1 MTGLYSR
8 GMDNSV
14 SLKGQEVD
22 QGTAAGEQ
30 NKSSRATPRSASDT
44 LGNSRRFFDNRFVY
58 AVVSQRSRGLSIGI
72 NLSPDQFCTFDCIYC
87 EVARNGASSS
97 GELDMKAVASELRNM
112 LALAQEGRMHELP
125 GYQNVPRELLSLK
138 SVALSGDGEPTL
150 CPHFHEA
157 VQVVVHLRAQG
168 EFPFFKIV
176 LITNGS
182 GLHLPQV
189 QLGLQLLTVQ
199 DEIWTKLDA
208 GTQRYMERINRPKV
222 CPVDCPHVSLDLVLA
237 NILKLGKQRPI
248 VIQSLFALID
258 GEEPPADE
266 IDQYVLRLKELK
278 QAGANISLVQVYS
291 AHRPSIRA
299 VCSHLPLRS
308 LSRIAQRVRE
318 STGLKAEVF

>member
-1 MTGLYSR
+1 
-8 GMDNSV
+8 MDNIV
-14 SLKGQEVD
+14 SLKGHEVD
-22 QGTAAGEQ
+22 QGTAATDQ
-30 NKSSRATPRSASDT
+30 AKPSRVPSRPATDT

-58 AVVSQRSRGLSIGI
+58 AVVSQRSRGLSIGV

-87 EVARNGASSS
+87 EVSRNGSSHQA
-97 GELDMKAVASELRNM
+97 ELDMKALANELKKM
-112 LALAQEGRMHELP
+112 LALASENRVHELP
-125 GYQNVPRELLSLK
+125 GYQNVPQELLKLK

-150 CPHFHEA
+150 CPNFHEA

-176 LITNGS
+176 LITNAS

-199 DEIWTKLDA
+199 DEVWTKLDA
-208 GTQRYMERINRPKV
+208 GTQRYMEKINRPKV
-222 CPVDCPHVSLDLVLA
+222 CPVNCPNISLDLVLS

-258 GEEPPADE
+258 GEEPPLDE
-266 IDQYVLRLKELK
+266 IEQYVQRLKELR
-278 QAGANISLVQVYS
+278 QAGANISLVQIYS

-299 VCSHLPLRS
+299 VCRHLPLRS

-318 STGLKAEVF
+318 VTGLKAEVF

>member
-1 MTGLYSR
+1 ME
-8 GMDNSV
+8 NVV
-14 SLKGQEVD
+14 SAKGQEAIPS
-22 QGTAAGEQ
+22 TAAADPG
-30 NKSSRATPRSASDT
+30 KPSRPAQRSAGDMI
-44 LGNSRRFFDNRFVY
+44 GDSRRFFDNRFVY
-58 AVVSQRSRGLSIGI
+58 AVVSQRSRGLSIGV

-87 EVARNGASSS
+87 EVKRNGVVHDPKVDLKILA
-97 GELDMKAVASELRNM
+97 AELRQM
-112 LALAQEGRMHELP
+112 LALSAEGRVHELP
-125 GYQNVPRELLSLK
+125 GYQSVPEELLKLK

-150 CPHFHEA
+150 YPNFHEA

-189 QLGLQLLTVQ
+189 QWGLQLFTLE

-208 GTQRYMERINRPKV
+208 GTQAYMERVNRPKSEPAN
-222 CPVDCPHVSLDLVLA
+222 CANVSLQLVLD
-237 NILKLGKQRPI
+237 NILKLGRQRPI

-258 GEEPPADE
+258 GEEPPLDE
-266 IDQYVLRLKELK
+266 IEQYVQRLKELK

-318 STGLKAEVF
+318 VSGLKAEVF